1 MDAADREQWLA
12 RFADYLD
19 GAADPADPTLGEPG
33 GDPGGDLGPAP
44 DLFTLL
50 AEVAALKNEVKL
62 ESRQVKSALDQFRD
76 AFDLVRQ
83 AQTRLVEGESQRVEA
98 ERQARQGAER
108 DLLLELLDL
117 RDRLQAG
124 YDQARRYHPGW
135 LHRRTRADAFIG
147 GMAQGL
153 GMNLKRLDDTLAR
166 RGVRPLPVMG
176 LRFDPQTMQAAEA
189 GRDPTQADGLV
200 LAELRRG
207 FVHGERLLRPA
218 EVVVNLLKD
227 EPAGAR
233 TDRDRAADL
242 GPQVGLN
249 PDRH

>member
-1 MDAADREQWLA
+1 MDPAIREQWLA

-19 GAADPADPTLGEPG
+19 SAADLADPAQGEPG
-33 GDPGGDLGPAP
+33 GDPDPAP

-83 AQTRLVEGESQRVEA
+83 AQTQLVEGESQRVEA
-98 ERQARQGAER
+98 ERRSREGAER

-135 LHRRTRADAFIG
+135 LHRRTRADTFIS

-189 GRDPTQADGLV
+189 GQDPTHADGIV

-207 FVHGERLLRPA
+207 FVQGERLLRPA
-218 EVVVNLLKD
+218 EVVVNLLKKD
-227 EPAGAR
+227 EP
-233 TDRDRAADL
+233 
-242 GPQVGLN
+242 
-249 PDRH
+249 

>member
-1 MDAADREQWLA
+1 MDPAIREQLLA

-19 GAADPADPTLGEPG
+19 GAADPADPAP
-33 GDPGGDLGPAP
+33 GDPGGDPGPAP

-62 ESRQVKSALDQFRD
+62 ESRQVKSALDQFRE

-83 AQTRLVEGESQRVEA
+83 AQTRLVEAESQRVEA
-98 ERQARQGAER
+98 ERRARQGAER

-135 LHRRTRADAFIG
+135 LHRRARADAFIS

-166 RGVRPLPVMG
+166 RGVRPLPVLG
-176 LRFDPQTMQAAEA
+176 LRFDPRTMLAAEA
-189 GRDPTQADGLV
+189 GQDPTLAEGLV

-207 FVHGERLLRPA
+207 FVQGERLLRPA
-218 EVVVNLLKD
+218 EVVVNLLKKD
-227 EPAGAR
+227 EP
-233 TDRDRAADL
+233 
-242 GPQVGLN
+242 
-249 PDRH
+249 